1 MQIHDD
7 GEYFDD
13 DDDDDDGDHDHDH
26 CVKVDGGW
34 SVATVSS
41 VGFAPG

>member
-13 DDDDDDGDHDHDH
+13 GDDDDDDH